1 MQFPELPSE
10 QPESPVSFHFED
22 VQFELPDEQALVEW
36 LLSVAENEKKSF
48 TEVNYIFCSDEHLRE
63 INIEY
68 LDHDYYTD
76 VITFPYAEDAV
87 YGDVFISSERVAD
100 NAKTLGVAFE
110 DELCRVLVHGV
121 LHLAGY
127 LDKTPEAEAVMREKE
142 DFYLKRLLLKK

>member
-1 MQFPELPSE
+1 MQFPELPAE

-22 VQFELPDEQALVEW
+22 VEFELPDEQKLADW
-36 LLSVAENEKKSF
+36 LLSVAENEKKPF
-48 TEVNYIFCSDEHLRE
+48 TEVNYIFCSDEHLRK

-100 NAKTLGVAFE
+100 NAQTLGVPFE
-110 DELCRVLVHGV
+110 HELCRVLVHGV

-127 LDKTPEAEAVMREKE
+127 LDKTPEAEALMREKE
-142 DFYLKRLLLKK
+142 DFYLKRLFQ